1 MIKPDHKNRKQN
13 VSSIKIDEKPSKT
26 EDFVSTPAKTTPTS
40 ETNEGVIDFTLL
52 NQAENILNC
61 LLNTHGSN
69 TDMIYGKELSQEQIT
84 KKYHHWA
91 ERNNLLK
98 KELQASRK
106 NQQRSSTTSTR
117 RTSVLSCLPELQ
129 FSTEILCSAKF
140 VTNGPQRKNNKPENR
155 SYKLIVRCDPEN
167 DDNGNFP
174 NDNLF
179 VRENSFDALLD
190 HELGTHFFRMLNEG
204 LQPWYSDRK
213 KFNLPES
220 RSYEMLKAEEG
231 LAAINTVLKMP
242 TNHLWFPSIL
252 YVTGIY
258 YKCSNFDTFNTVNKL
273 GKFCSNKEF
282 CYRLVKRAAKGLTN
296 HDQAY
301 LIGAVEILQN
311 RRSIDFEGLM
321 CGRLGFDEL
330 DRVKRVTRKFGVRMP
345 DFMKDLRAY
354 RRNLDEIAKVN
365 FIK

>member
-1 MIKPDHKNRKQN
+1 MIKPNNKNIIQN
-13 VSSIKIDEKPSKT
+13 VNSIKLDDEPLKT
-26 EDFVSTPAKTTPTS
+26 GDSTKTPTPES
-40 ETNEGVIDFTLL
+40 IEGVIDFTLL

-69 TDMIYGKELSQEQIT
+69 TDLIFGKALSQEEIT
-84 KKYHHWA
+84 KKYHNWA

-98 KELQASRK
+98 KELPSTRK
-106 NQQRSSTTSTR
+106 NKERSISTR
-117 RTSVLSCLPELQ
+117 KTSVLSCLPELQ

-140 VTNGPQRKNNKPENR
+140 LTNGPQRKNNKPENR
-155 SYKLIVRCDPEN
+155 SYKLIVRSDPEN
-167 DDNGNFP
+167 DKNGSFS

-213 KFNLPES
+213 KFNLFES

-231 LAAINTVLKMP
+231 LAAIHTVLKMP

-258 YKCSNFDTFNTVNKL
+258 YKCSNFDTFDTVNKL

-282 CYRLVKRAAKGLTN
+282 CYRLVKRAARGLTN

-301 LIGAVEILQN
+301 LIGAVEILEN
-311 RRSIDFEGLM
+311 RRAIDFEGLM

-330 DRVKRVTRKFGVRMP
+330 DRVKRVTRKFGIRMP
-345 DFMKDLRAY
+345 DFMKDLRGY
-354 RRNLDEIAKVN
+354 RRELDEIAKVN
-365 FIK
+365 FID